1 MRLIRFRW
9 QCQLCG
15 SVMAVAAVT
24 IAIIAIV
31 SASPS
36 TKAAT
41 ADTTACAPG
50 TTVTTTYGPVCG
62 VGSASVAGVNEWLGI
77 PYAAPPVG
85 ALRWHSPQAPAPWN
99 ATLQATQFGSECTT
113 TNGTAGSEDCLFVN
127 VWAPATATPASNLPV
142 LVHIHGGGFTGGN
155 GNADNSLLASTGDE
169 VVVSMNYRLNIFGFL
184 VDDKALGANSG
195 DYGLQD
201 QQFALQWVKNNVG
214 AFGGDPS
221 QVTTFGESAGGSSQC
236 DLIASPTA
244 KGLFNQ
250 AISVSG
256 EYNTL
261 LGYPT
266 SLEPQ
271 DCKSAPPSAAQAN
284 AAGKNFA
291 GAAGCGTG
299 NGAVVAA
306 CLRALPAATVESIA
320 GGGAGHP
327 GGYPNGG
334 QGTVGPTI
342 NGTTLKMSLRQA
354 LATGHANHVRVI
366 AGTDRDEDLV
376 AYANEAAFPVTTP
389 AAYQTLVDTQ
399 YGSVASQ
406 VLAKYPLSHFDSP
419 GVAWRTVAA
428 DSDTVCPS
436 LVTDQDLASRMPTYA
451 YEIDDNDI
459 PPYLAAGSGVVAPGA
474 SHVGAWF
481 LDPVTPSLDAN
492 QQVLQDQEIAYVTA
506 FARSGNP
513 STATGAPPWPRFN
526 AQDNPQEI
534 SLQPAGDTEPVSVAE
549 VSAQHNCAFW
559 DRIAPQP

>member
-1 MRLIRFRW
+1 
-9 QCQLCG
+9 
-15 SVMAVAAVT
+15 
-24 IAIIAIV
+24 
-31 SASPS
+31 
-36 TKAAT
+36 
-41 ADTTACAPG
+41 
-50 TTVTTTYGPVCG
+50 
-62 VGSASVAGVNEWLGI
+62 
-77 PYAAPPVG
+77 
-85 ALRWHSPQAPAPWN
+85 
-99 ATLQATQFGSECTT
+99 
-113 TNGTAGSEDCLFVN
+113 
-127 VWAPATATPASNLPV
+127 V

-155 GNADNSLLASTGDE
+155 GNSDNSLLANTGDE
-169 VVVSMNYRLNIFGFL
+169 VVVSLNYRLNIFGFL
-184 VDDKALGANSG
+184 ANDKALGANSG

-201 QQFALQWVKNNVG
+201 QQFALKWVKHNVA

-221 QVTTFGESAGGSSQC
+221 KVTTFGESAGGSSQC

-244 KGLFNQ
+244 KGLFEQ

-271 DCKSAPPSAAQAN
+271 DCKSAPPTQRQAG

-291 GAAGCGTG
+291 AAAGCGTG
-299 NGAVVAA
+299 SADVVAA

-327 GGYPNGG
+327 GGYLNGG

-342 NGTTLKMSLRQA
+342 NGTTLTMSLRQA
-354 LATGHANHVRVI
+354 LAKGQVNHVRVI

-376 AYANEAAFPVTTP
+376 AYANEASFPVTTA
-389 AAYQTLVDTQ
+389 AAYATLVDTQ
-399 YGSVASQ
+399 YGSFASQ
-406 VLAKYPLSHFDSP
+406 VLAKYPLSHFDNP

-459 PPYLAAGSGVVAPGA
+459 PPYAAAGPGVVAPGA

-481 LDPVTPSLDAN
+481 LNPTATPLDAN
-492 QQVLQDQEIAYVTA
+492 QQVLQDQEIQYVTT
-506 FARSGNP
+506 FARTGNP
-513 STATGAPPWPRFN
+513 SATGTPPWPRFN
-526 AQDNPQEI
+526 AQDGPEEI
-534 SLQPAGDTEPVSVAE
+534 SLQPAGDTEPVTVAQ

-559 DRIAPQP
+559 DRIAPKP

>member
-1 MRLIRFRW
+1 MRFTRLFRW
-9 QCQLCG
+9 RSRLFG
-15 SVMAVAAVT
+15 SVFAVAALTVGV
-24 IAIIAIV
+24 IAIASAGPV
-31 SASPS
+31 TKSASAQPV
-36 TKAAT
+36 T
-41 ADTTACAPG
+41 CAPG
-50 TTVTTTYGPVCG
+50 TTVTTTDGQVCG
-62 VGSASVAGVNEWLGI
+62 SSSTTASGVNEWLGI
-77 PYAAPPVG
+77 PYAAPPIG
-85 ALRWHSPQAPAPWN
+85 NLRWKPPQPPAPWTG
-99 ATLQATQFGSECTT
+99 TLEATQFGSECTT
-113 TNGTAGSEDCLFVN
+113 TSGTAGSENCLFVN
-127 VWAPATATPASNLPV
+127 VWAPSTATPTSDLPV

-169 VVVSMNYRLNIFGFL
+169 IVVSMNYRLNIFGFL

-201 QQFALQWVKNNVG
+201 QQFALRWVKANVA

-221 QVTTFGESAGGSSQC
+221 KVTTFGESAGGSSQC

-244 KGLFNQ
+244 AGLFEQ

-271 DCKSAPPSAAQAN
+271 DCKSSPPTKGQAN

-291 GAAGCGTG
+291 AAAGCGTG
-299 NGAVVAA
+299 SAAVVAA
-306 CLRALPAATVESIA
+306 CLRAVPAATVESIA

-342 NGTTLKMSLRQA
+342 NGTTLTMSLRKA
-354 LATGHANHVRVI
+354 LRTGHVNHVRVI

-389 AAYQTLVDTQ
+389 AAYTTLVDTQ

-406 VLAKYPLSHFDSP
+406 VLAKYPVSHFDNP

-459 PPYLAAGSGVVAPGA
+459 PPYAAAGAGVVAPGA

-481 LDPVTPSLDAN
+481 LNPVTPALDAN

-513 STATGAPPWPRFN
+513 SSATGAPPWPRFN
-526 AQDNPQEI
+526 SANPEEI
-534 SLQPAGDTEPVSVAE
+534 SLQPAGDTEVVTAAE

-559 DRIAPQP
+559 DRIAPKP